1 MWGKEIN
8 DDAGRNAEGEREWEM
23 GGRPVRVSKKERGI
37 LWGSTRTGGGGGVQ
51 KGDPGTTRFHRH
63 PGPGTPGGG
72 SVSVPGEN
80 RGWCMA
86 GLAMNNVF
94 SL

>member
-37 LWGSTRTGGGGGVQ
+37 LWGSTRTGGGGSERETHGQRAVSGSTAPGAPAAGRCLCLV
-51 KGDPGTTRFHRH
+51 KTGDGA
-63 PGPGTPGGG
+63 
-72 SVSVPGEN
+72 
-80 RGWCMA
+80 W
-86 GLAMNNVF
+86 LAW
-94 SL
+94 L

>member
-37 LWGSTRTGGGGGVQ
+37 LWGSTRTGGGGVRT
-51 KGDPGTTRFHRH
+51 GDAWTTRCQRQH
-63 PGPGTPGGG
+63 GPGSTGGG